1 MHEIHDLMN
10 STKKINLIISITV
23 LLGSLFSSQT
33 IPVAIAQENVLLA
46 VNGTLMRG
54 LELEPN
60 LVNLGATFVREDR
73 TEPAYRL
80 YSINDIHPAMVRVP
94 PANATNGV
102 SVAVEIWSVPADG
115 VATLLEKEPPGLSI
129 GKAKLQNGSIVLGVI
144 AEPAL
149 VIGMKDI
156 SSYNGNFRDYIAR
169 TGMELIDNA
178 TQSSNLTAEQ
188 LDAVKQLR
196 IEGELLYN
204 NNQLRGSIDSLNT
217 AVKMLGLKDRLYL
230 NIPLG
235 YTAP

>member
-1 MHEIHDLMN
+1 VFA
-10 STKKINLIISITV
+10 SIVVLVAAVFVQTV
-23 LLGSLFSSQT
+23 PAVL
-33 IPVAIAQENVLLA
+33 AQEKVLIA

-80 YSINDIHPAMVRVP
+80 YSVNDVHPAMVRL
-94 PANATNGV
+94 PANETNGGV

-115 VATLLEKEPPGLSI
+115 VATLLSKEPPGLSI
-129 GKAKLQNGSIVLGVI
+129 GKVKLQNGTTILGVL

-149 VIGMKDI
+149 VVGKKDI
-156 SSYNGNFRDYIAR
+156 SNFDGSWREYIAQ
-169 TGMELIDNA
+169 TGMQLIDK
-178 TQSSNLTAEQ
+178 TIQSSNMTSQ
-188 LDAVKQLR
+188 QSDALKQLR
-196 IEGELLYN
+196 TEGELLTKN
-204 NNQLRGSIDSLNT
+204 GHLRGAIDSLNT

>member
-1 MHEIHDLMN
+1 MN
-10 STKKINLIISITV
+10 NTKKVKVFASIVVLVAAVFVQTV
-23 LLGSLFSSQT
+23 PAVL
-33 IPVAIAQENVLLA
+33 AQEKVLIA

-80 YSINDIHPAMVRVP
+80 YSVNDVHPAMVRL
-94 PANATNGV
+94 PANETNGGV

-115 VATLLEKEPPGLSI
+115 VATLLSKEPPGLSI
-129 GKAKLQNGSIVLGVI
+129 GKVKLQNGTTILGVL

-149 VIGMKDI
+149 VVGKKDI
-156 SSYNGNFRDYIAR
+156 SNFDGSWREYIAQ
-169 TGMELIDNA
+169 TGMQLIDK
-178 TQSSNLTAEQ
+178 TIQSSNMTSQ
-188 LDAVKQLR
+188 QSDALKQLR
-196 IEGELLYN
+196 TEGELLTKN
-204 NNQLRGSIDSLNT
+204 GHLRGAIHSLNT

-235 YTAP
+235 CTAP

>member
-1 MHEIHDLMN
+1 MN
-10 STKKINLIISITV
+10 SISKLKLSIGITV
-23 LLGSLFSSQT
+23 LIGVLFSQT
-33 IPVAIAQENVLLA
+33 FPSAVAQESVLIA

-80 YSINDIHPAMVRVP
+80 YSVNDVHPAMVRVP
-94 PANATNGV
+94 ENATNGV
-102 SVAVEIWSVPADG
+102 SVAVEIWSIPADG
-115 VATLLEKEPPGLSI
+115 VATLLQKEPPGLSI
-129 GKAKLQNGSIVLGVI
+129 GKAKMQNGTTVLGVI

-149 VIGMKDI
+149 VVGMKDI
-156 SSYNGNFRDYIAR
+156 SGYNGSFRDYIAQ

-178 TQSSNLTAEQ
+178 TQSANLTSQ
-188 LDAVKQLR
+188 QMDAINQLR
-196 IEGELLYN
+196 TEGELLYN
-204 NNQLRGSIDSLNT
+204 TGQLRGAIDSLNT

>member
-1 MHEIHDLMN
+1 MTFELMN
-10 STKKINLIISITV
+10 SAKKVNLTISMTV
-23 LLGSLFSSQT
+23 LLGTLFSQT
-33 IPVAIAQENVLLA
+33 IPVASAQENVLLA

-94 PANATNGV
+94 ANATNGV
-102 SVAVEIWSVPADG
+102 SVAVEIWSIPADG
-115 VATLLEKEPPGLSI
+115 VATLLGREPPGLSI

-149 VIGMKDI
+149 VVGMKDI
-156 SSYNGNFRDYIAR
+156 SNYNGSFRDYIAR

-178 TQSSNLTAEQ
+178 TQPSSSNLTAEQ

>member
-1 MHEIHDLMN
+1 MTFELMN
-10 STKKINLIISITV
+10 SAKKVNLTISMTV
-23 LLGSLFSSQT
+23 LLGTLFSQT
-33 IPVAIAQENVLLA
+33 IPVASAQENVLLA

-94 PANATNGV
+94 ANATTGV
-102 SVAVEIWSVPADG
+102 SVAVEIWSIPADG
-115 VATLLEKEPPGLSI
+115 VATLLGKEPPGLSI

-149 VIGMKDI
+149 VVGMKDI
-156 SSYNGNFRDYIAR
+156 SNYNGSFRDYIAR

-178 TQSSNLTAEQ
+178 TQPSSSNLTAEQ

>member
-1 MHEIHDLMN
+1 MN
-10 STKKINLIISITV
+10 NTKKVKVFASIVVLVAAVFVQTV
-23 LLGSLFSSQT
+23 PAVL
-33 IPVAIAQENVLLA
+33 AQEKVLIA

-80 YSINDIHPAMVRVP
+80 YSVNDVHPAMVRL
-94 PANATNGV
+94 PANETNGGV
-102 SVAVEIWSVPADG
+102 PVAVEIWSVPADG
-115 VATLLEKEPPGLSI
+115 VATLLSKEPPGLSI
-129 GKAKLQNGSIVLGVI
+129 GKVKLQNGTTILGVL

-149 VIGMKDI
+149 VVGKKDI
-156 SSYNGNFRDYIAR
+156 SNFDGSWREYIAQ
-169 TGMELIDNA
+169 TGMQLIDK
-178 TQSSNLTAEQ
+178 TIQSSNMTSQ
-188 LDAVKQLR
+188 QSDALKQLR
-196 IEGELLYN
+196 TEGELLTKN
-204 NNQLRGSIDSLNT
+204 GHLRGAIDSLNT

>member
-1 MHEIHDLMN
+1 MN
-10 STKKINLIISITV
+10 NTKKVKVFASIVVLVAAVFVQTV
-23 LLGSLFSSQT
+23 PAVL
-33 IPVAIAQENVLLA
+33 AQEKVLIA

-80 YSINDIHPAMVRVP
+80 YSVNDVHPAMVRL
-94 PANATNGV
+94 PANETNGGV

-115 VATLLEKEPPGLSI
+115 VATLLSKEPPGLSI
-129 GKAKLQNGSIVLGVI
+129 GKVKLQNGTTILGVL

-149 VIGMKDI
+149 VVGKKDI
-156 SSYNGNFRDYIAR
+156 SNFDGSWREYIAQ
-169 TGMELIDNA
+169 TGMQLIDK
-178 TQSSNLTAEQ
+178 TIQSSNMTSQ
-188 LDAVKQLR
+188 QSDALKQLR
-196 IEGELLYN
+196 TEGELLTKN
-204 NNQLRGSIDSLNT
+204 GHLRGAIDSLNT

>member
-1 MHEIHDLMN
+1 MGFNDLMN

-23 LLGSLFSSQT
+23 LLGTLFSSQA
-33 IPVAIAQENVLLA
+33 IPVTIAQETVLLA

-80 YSINDIHPAMVRVP
+80 YSINDIHPAMVRIP

-149 VIGMKDI
+149 VVGMKDI
-156 SSYNGNFRDYIAR
+156 SSYKGSFRDYIAR

-196 IEGELLYN
+196 TEGELLYN

-235 YTAP
+235 YAAP

>member
-1 MHEIHDLMN
+1 MN
-10 STKKINLIISITV
+10 NTKKVKVFASIVVLVAAVFVQTV
-23 LLGSLFSSQT
+23 PAVL
-33 IPVAIAQENVLLA
+33 AQEKVLIA

-80 YSINDIHPAMVRVP
+80 YSVNDVHPAMVRL
-94 PANATNGV
+94 PANETNGGV

-115 VATLLEKEPPGLSI
+115 VATLLSKEPPGLSI
-129 GKAKLQNGSIVLGVI
+129 GKVKLQNGTTILGVL

-149 VIGMKDI
+149 VVGKKDI
-156 SSYNGNFRDYIAR
+156 SNFDGSWREYIAQ
-169 TGMELIDNA
+169 TGMQLIDK
-178 TQSSNLTAEQ
+178 TIQSSNMTSQ
-188 LDAVKQLR
+188 QSDALKQLR
-196 IEGELLYN
+196 TEGELLTKN
-204 NNQLRGSIDSLNT
+204 GHLRGAIDSLNT

-235 YTAP
+235 CTAP

>member
-1 MHEIHDLMN
+1 MN
-10 STKKINLIISITV
+10 STKKVKVFASIVVLVAAVFAQTV
-23 LLGSLFSSQT
+23 HAVL
-33 IPVAIAQENVLLA
+33 AQEQVLIA

-80 YSINDIHPAMVRVP
+80 YSVNDVHPAMVRL
-94 PANATNGV
+94 PANETNGGV

-115 VATLLEKEPPGLSI
+115 VATLLSKEPPGLSI
-129 GKAKLQNGSIVLGVI
+129 GKVKLQNGTTILGVL

-149 VIGMKDI
+149 VVGKKDI
-156 SSYNGNFRDYIAR
+156 SNFDGSWREYIAQ
-169 TGMELIDNA
+169 TGMQLIDK
-178 TQSSNLTAEQ
+178 TIQSSNMTSQ
-188 LDAVKQLR
+188 QSDALKQLR
-196 IEGELLYN
+196 TEGELLTKN
-204 NNQLRGSIDSLNT
+204 GHLRGAIDSLNT

>member
-1 MHEIHDLMN
+1 MTFELMN
-10 STKKINLIISITV
+10 SAKKVNLTISMTV
-23 LLGSLFSSQT
+23 LLGTLFSQT
-33 IPVAIAQENVLLA
+33 IPVASAQENVLLA

-94 PANATNGV
+94 ANATNGV

-115 VATLLEKEPPGLSI
+115 VATLLGKEPPGLSI

-149 VIGMKDI
+149 VVGMKDI
-156 SSYNGNFRDYIAR
+156 SNYNGSFRDYIAR
-169 TGMELIDNA
+169 TGLELIDNA
-178 TQSSNLTAEQ
+178 TQSSSNLTAEQ

-196 IEGELLYN
+196 VEGELLYN

-217 AVKMLGLKDRLYL
+217 AIKMLGLKDRLYL

>member
-1 MHEIHDLMN
+1 MN
-10 STKKINLIISITV
+10 NTKKVKVFASIVVLVAAVFVQTV
-23 LLGSLFSSQT
+23 PAVL
-33 IPVAIAQENVLLA
+33 AQEKVLIA

-80 YSINDIHPAMVRVP
+80 YSVNDVHPAMVRL
-94 PANATNGV
+94 PANETNGGV
-102 SVAVEIWSVPADG
+102 SVAVEIWNVPADG
-115 VATLLEKEPPGLSI
+115 VATLLSKEPPGLSI
-129 GKAKLQNGSIVLGVI
+129 GKVKLQNGTTILGVL

-149 VIGMKDI
+149 VVGKKDI
-156 SSYNGNFRDYIAR
+156 SNFDGSWREYIAR
-169 TGMELIDNA
+169 TGMQLIDK
-178 TQSSNLTAEQ
+178 TIQSSNMTSQ
-188 LDAVKQLR
+188 QSDALKQLR
-196 IEGELLYN
+196 TEGELLTKN
-204 NNQLRGSIDSLNT
+204 GHLRGAIDSLNT

>member
-1 MHEIHDLMN
+1 MFA
-10 STKKINLIISITV
+10 SIVVLVAAVFVQTV
-23 LLGSLFSSQT
+23 PAVL
-33 IPVAIAQENVLLA
+33 AQEKVLIA

-54 LELEPN
+54 LELDPN

-80 YSINDIHPAMVRVP
+80 YSVNDVHPAMVRL
-94 PANATNGV
+94 PANETNGGV

-115 VATLLEKEPPGLSI
+115 VATLLSKEPPGLSI
-129 GKAKLQNGSIVLGVI
+129 GKVKLQNGTTILGVL

-149 VIGMKDI
+149 VVGKKDI
-156 SSYNGNFRDYIAR
+156 SNFDGSWREYIAQ
-169 TGMELIDNA
+169 TGMQLIDK
-178 TQSSNLTAEQ
+178 TIQSSNMTSQ
-188 LDAVKQLR
+188 QSDALKQLR
-196 IEGELLYN
+196 TEGELLTKN
-204 NNQLRGSIDSLNT
+204 GHLRGAIDSLNT

>member
-1 MHEIHDLMN
+1 MN
-10 STKKINLIISITV
+10 NTKKVKVFASIVVLVAAVFVQTV
-23 LLGSLFSSQT
+23 PAVL
-33 IPVAIAQENVLLA
+33 AQEKVLIA

-80 YSINDIHPAMVRVP
+80 YSVNDVHPAMVRL
-94 PANATNGV
+94 PANETNGGV
-102 SVAVEIWSVPADG
+102 TVAVEIWSVPADG
-115 VATLLEKEPPGLSI
+115 VATLLSKEPPGLSI
-129 GKAKLQNGSIVLGVI
+129 GKVKLQNGTTILGVL

-149 VIGMKDI
+149 VVGKKDI
-156 SSYNGNFRDYIAR
+156 SNFDGSWREYIAQ
-169 TGMELIDNA
+169 TGMQLIDK
-178 TQSSNLTAEQ
+178 TIQSSNMTSQ
-188 LDAVKQLR
+188 QSDALKQLR
-196 IEGELLYN
+196 TEGELLTKN
-204 NNQLRGSIDSLNT
+204 GHLRGAIDSLNT